1 MILTVTFNPCVDH
14 TLLVKGL
21 RPHDT
26 NRVERTETDA
36 GGKGCNLSRIVAEL
50 GGETVA
56 TGFLGG
62 DTGRFV
68 AGVLDRQGVVNDFIW
83 IGGETRT
90 NFSVE
95 DGSGQPP
102 TTFNS
107 RGPEIGRKDWNQLL
121 EHVGRLATTASWVA
135 IGGSL
140 PPGLSAEDVTEL
152 VDVVRRSPA
161 KVLVDADGAPM
172 MAAIDHQPDLIKP
185 NAAEAERLV
194 GFPVSDVEDAVRA
207 GRYLQEKTRGT
218 VIVSMGVKGAVLVA
232 VGSVWVGVTPHVES
246 VSTIGSGDSMLGGF
260 LWALER
266 GDSVE
271 EAFRWGLAAGAATAI
286 TDGSEIGR
294 RPVIERLLPEAS
306 VEKWAPSL

>member
-14 TLLVKGL
+14 TLVVNGL
-21 RPHDT
+21 HPHDT

-62 DTGRFV
+62 DTGRYV
-68 AGVLDRQGVVNDFIW
+68 ASVLDRQGVVNDFIW
-83 IGGETRT
+83 IDGETRT

-95 DGSGQPP
+95 DGSGKPP

-107 RGPEIGRKDWNQLL
+107 RGPAVSSDDWNSLV
-121 EHVGRLATTASWVA
+121 EHVKRLAKEASWVA

-140 PPGLSAEDVTEL
+140 PPGLAADHVAEL
-152 VDVVRRSPA
+152 VEVVRSSPA

-172 MAAIDHQPDLIKP
+172 RAALVRKPDLIKP
-185 NAAEAERLV
+185 NASEAERLV
-194 GFPVSDVEDAVRA
+194 GFPVTSVEQAIEA
-207 GRYLQEKTRGT
+207 GKQLRSQTEGL
-218 VIVSMGVKGAVLVA
+218 VIVSMGAEGAVLVEE
-232 VGSVWVGVTPHVES
+232 SIWVGVTPYVAS

-266 GDSVE
+266 GDPVDQ
-271 EAFRWGLAAGAATAI
+271 AFRWGLAAGAATAM
-286 TDGSEIGR
+286 TDGSGIGR
-294 RPVIERLLPEAS
+294 QEVIERLLLGAR
-306 VEKWAPSL
+306 VEQVMSP